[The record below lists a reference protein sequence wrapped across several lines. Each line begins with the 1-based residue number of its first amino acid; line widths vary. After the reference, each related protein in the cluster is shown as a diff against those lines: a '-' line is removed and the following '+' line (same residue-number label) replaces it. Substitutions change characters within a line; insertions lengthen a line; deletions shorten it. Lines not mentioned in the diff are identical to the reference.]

1 MATNDYNASMHRPV
15 RLTALALLL
24 MLSVGCVERRLL
36 ITSEPAGALVY
47 LNDQEVG
54 RTPLE
59 VPFTWYGTYDVR
71 LEREGY
77 RTLQTEQVA
86 EQPWWEKPGP
96 DLFAEALPN
105 KRVEIPWHL
114 EMVKA
119 QPASEADPEQVLD
132 FARQLRELNRRD

>member
-1 MATNDYNASMHRPV
+1 MNTNDYNATMLGRV
-15 RLTALALLL
+15 GLATVAFVLL
-24 MLSVGCVERRLL
+24 LSVGCVERRLL

-59 VPFTWYGTYDVR
+59 VPFTWYGRYDVR

-77 RTLQTEQVA
+77 RTLETERVA

-96 DLFAEALPN
+96 DLLAEALPG
-105 KRVEIPWHL
+105 KRVEIAWHI
-114 EMVKA
+114 EMIKA
-119 QPASEADPEQVLD
+119 QPVGETDPERVLD
-132 FARQLRELNRRD
+132 FARQMRELNRRD

>member
-1 MATNDYNASMHRPV
+1 MMRYAFFTMVLVGAF
-15 RLTALALLL
+15 
-24 MLSVGCVERRLL
+24 GCVERRLL
-36 ITSEPAGALVY
+36 ITSEPSGALVY

-77 RTLQTEQVA
+77 RTLQTQQTA

-105 KRVEIPWHL
+105 KRVEIAWHL
-114 EMVKA
+114 EM
-119 QPASEADPEQVLD
+119 QPEVAASQTDPERVIN
-132 FARQLRELNRRD
+132 FAKQLRELNRRDD